1 MKAIKK
7 AKPEPATEK
16 INPREIHKSYLDRME
31 NELEK
36 KGVVF
41 FDANTK
47 LNITAEYLELPPEI
61 TDVTSRELGEF
72 LNAFTQ
78 QKVYL
83 RTLLGRTELLVE
95 EARRA
100 YFDASAELYRK
111 YSLDKMSETA
121 KERLINAHPSVK
133 PAYHEYMDCKKKQ
146 ALVEYSI
153 ANIEDIIF
161 MLSREVSRR
170 TGDFNEEN
178 RAHNVSRR

>member
-1 MKAIKK
+1 MKPV
-7 AKPEPATEK
+7 KPTKSTEEK
-16 INPREIHKSYLDRME
+16 INPREMHKSYLDKME
-31 NELEK
+31 SELSK

-41 FDANTK
+41 FDAGTN
-47 LNITAEYLELPPEI
+47 LSISDEHLELPAEI
-61 TDVTSRELGEF
+61 TEVTSRELGEF

-83 RTLLGRTELLVE
+83 RTLLGRVELLVE
-95 EARRA
+95 EARRV

-121 KERLINAHPSVK
+121 KERLINAQPSVK
-133 PAYHEYMDCKKKQ
+133 PYYYEYMDCKKKQ
-146 ALVEYSI
+146 TLVEYSI

-178 RAHNVSRR
+178 RANNVGRR